1 VQQLTES
8 TLHRIAEIGGVEREW
23 DAAILARRLS
33 TTGASRGRARSLADF
48 ALVVSP

>member
-8 TLHRIAEIGGVEREW
+8 PLHRIAEIGGVEREW
-23 DAAILARRLS
+23 DAAILVRRLS
-33 TTGASRGRARSLADF
+33 TTGASHGRARSLADS